1 MKHVIYTVPDSDMT
15 EVLIKIS
22 VEEAILNQKCA
33 AGEYGYVYESDEEA
47 LEDFISIH
55 WAQVIEE

>member
-1 MKHVIYTVPDSDMT
+1 MKYVIYTVPDPDMT

-33 AGEYGYVYESDEEA
+33 AG
-47 LEDFISIH
+47 
-55 WAQVIEE
+55 